1 MTLLERKQTK
11 ELEWLDAPLAELLR
25 LAWPIAVSTLS
36 YSAMTVVDTLFV
48 SGIGTSA
55 LAGVGMGGIAAFTL
69 VCFSIGL
76 LRGVKVLVSQAVG
89 AGRDDEVGAF
99 LSAGLAMAV
108 AMGGLVVAAGELVAP
123 VLTYLAASAEA
134 GVHAETYLSIRI
146 LGTPLLLVYVAL
158 RETRYG
164 MGDARS
170 PMVASV
176 SCNVVNIGLD
186 WLLIY
191 VLGWGVAGAAW
202 ATVAANAVEAAILL
216 CWHRRLIGRVRG
228 GARYLRRVWRMGAP
242 TGVQFLMEVGSFAV
256 ITVMLSA
263 VSEVD
268 LAAHQI
274 VLHVQ
279 HFSFLPAYALAEAA
293 SVMAGQAVGANR
305 DDLVGGIS
313 RRAMVLAAAYTALCT
328 VAFGVGAHAIAGAF
342 ANDPELLS
350 KTVTLIYVSLA
361 FLVADAANI
370 VARAILRGTGDV
382 TFAAIV
388 GIASAWLMTP
398 PVTWLLGMH
407 FGWGAPGAWVG
418 LTGEIFF
425 GAVVLWWRLAGG
437 GWRKA
442 AGRSRADRPQ
452 RDEVVAELAPA
463 PA

>member
-1 MTLLERKQTK
+1 VTLLEKRETK
-11 ELEWLDAPLAELLR
+11 ELEWLDRPLAELLR

-48 SGIGTSA
+48 SGIGTAA
-55 LAGVGMGGIAAFTL
+55 LAGVGMAGIAAFTL

-89 AGRDDEVGAF
+89 AQRHHEVGAL

-108 AMGGLVVAAGELVAP
+108 AMGGLVVAAGQLVAP
-123 VLTYLAASAEA
+123 LLTHLAASAEA
-134 GVHAETYLSIRI
+134 GVHADTYLRIRI
-146 LGTPLLLVYVAL
+146 LGAPLLLVYVTI

-164 MGDARS
+164 QGDARS

-176 SCNVVNIGLD
+176 SCNVVNIALD
-186 WLLIY
+186 YVLIY
-191 VLGWGVAGAAW
+191 MLGWGVAGAAW
-202 ATVAANAVEAAILL
+202 ATVAANAVEAAILVY
-216 CWHRRLIGRVRG
+216 WHRRLIGRVRG
-228 GARYLRRVWRMGAP
+228 GLGFVRRVWRMGVP

-256 ITVMLSA
+256 LTVMLAA

-293 SVMAGQAVGANR
+293 SVMAGQSVGANR
-305 DDLVGGIS
+305 DDLVNGIAK
-313 RRAMVLAAAYTALCT
+313 RAMVLAAAYTALCT
-328 VAFGVGAHAIAGAF
+328 VVFGVGAHAIAGAF
-342 ANDPELLS
+342 TDDPELLS
-350 KTVTLIYVSLA
+350 TTVTLIYVSLG
-361 FLVADAANI
+361 FLVADSANI

-388 GIASAWLMTP
+388 GITCAWMMTP

-407 FGWGAPGAWVG
+407 LGWGAPGAWIG
-418 LTGEIFF
+418 LTGVIFA
-425 GAVVLWWRLAGG
+425 GAVVWWWRLASG

-442 AGRSRADRPQ
+442 AGRSRADAPQ
-452 RDEVVAELAPA
+452 REEPIAAA
-463 PA
+463 A